1 MTSFSEKIYNSS
13 PTWIQNQ
20 LVSLAG
26 YLLYKKRYTG
36 NVAKQLK
43 KDLKIAATWNKQ
55 QIESF
60 QNEKLHE
67 MVKFCSENIPYY
79 KTLFAEIN
87 LKSNDITS
95 TKDLA
100 KIPTLSK
107 DILKA
112 SPDLFKAPKEK
123 PYVIQNTSGSS
134 GTPLSV
140 WVNEYTYKLA
150 MALVVEHEEK
160 QEVYFGDKRA
170 TFAGR
175 MIQPIGNLNAPFSRF
190 NKYENQ
196 RIYSSYHLNE
206 NTFPE
211 YEKDLNKFSPK
222 EIIGYPSAI
231 YELAYQFKQKKTK
244 PKFKL
249 KTVITNSETLL
260 EWQRTLI
267 EDVFDVKVKDY
278 YGSAEYVMFSSQCFN
293 QHYHL
298 NPLIG
303 ITEIVDLNGNP
314 IIEEEGD
321 VIATTLTNFTMPLLR
336 YKIGDRAKLSYAEC
350 SCGNNNSF
358 FKSILGRIDDIVTTT
373 DGRKIGRLDHIFK
386 GIDGIKEAQIIQKT
400 KTLCNVNV
408 VVSMNKEK
416 INTEKVKKALIDRTS
431 NDMQV
436 KINFVESIPKGKNG
450 KFKSVISELNNE

>member
-1 MTSFSEKIYNSS
+1 M
-13 PTWIQNQ
+13 QNQ

-26 YLLYKKRYTG
+26 YFLYKKRYTG
-36 NVAKQLK
+36 NIAEQVK
-43 KDLKIAATWNKQ
+43 KDLKKAASWNKQ

-60 QNEKLHE
+60 QAEKLNE

-79 KTLFAEIN
+79 KKLFSEIN
-87 LKSNDITS
+87 LNPNDITS
-95 TKDLA
+95 TKDLI

-107 DILKA
+107 EILKA
-112 SPDLFKAPKEK
+112 SPDLFKATNQK

-160 QEVYFGDKRA
+160 QNVYFGDKRA

-175 MIQPIGNLNAPFSRF
+175 MIQPIGNLKRPFSRF

-196 RIYSSYHLNE
+196 KIYSSYHLNE
-206 NTFPE
+206 GTFSE

-231 YELAYQFKQKKTK
+231 YELAYQFKRKKSK

-249 KTVITNSETLL
+249 QTIITNSETLL

-267 EDVFDVKVKDY
+267 EEIFEVKVKDY

-293 QHYHL
+293 QNYHL

-303 ITEIVDLNGNP
+303 ITEIVDINGNP
-314 IIEEEGD
+314 IIEKEGD
-321 VIATTLTNFTMPLLR
+321 VISTTLTNFTMPLLR
-336 YKIGDRAKLSYAEC
+336 YKIGDRAKLSNAKC
-350 SCGNNNSF
+350 SCGNHNNF
-358 FKSILGRIDDIVTTT
+358 INAILGRIDDIVITT

-386 GIDGIKEAQIIQKT
+386 GINGVKEAQIIQTT

-408 VVSMNKEK
+408 VSSTSKENLD
-416 INTEKVKKALIDRTS
+416 IKKLQQALIDRTS

-436 KINFVESIPKGKNG
+436 KINFVETIPKGKNG
-450 KFKSVISELNNE
+450 KFKSVISELNDE